1 VLRALSL
8 SRAPYASPVPAL
20 SLAHEATGA
29 RRLRIAGVVVSASS
43 VQVGAAFGATLFPF
57 VGPFGVAAMRQV
69 VSAVALL
76 AISRPPLRR
85 IGLRRLSPALALGL
99 VLVGMN
105 LALYSAVQRIGLG
118 LAVTVEFAGPLAV
131 ALAASRRWR
140 DAGCGLLAAGGI
152 ALLTVPPRTA
162 AALLRIAP
170 APAGVGPAF
179 GGHQADPLG
188 LLLGLAAAALWACY
202 ILLSQRA
209 GSLPGIT
216 GTAVASLVGTV
227 LTLPLL
233 VVILVGLPSADLP
246 RVLALGIV
254 TGVLSSAFPYSLDLV
269 LLRTL
274 PRGLFGMLQSLHPV
288 AAAVFGLLVLGQ
300 HLDGLQLA
308 AIGAVCLANVLAVA
322 GHRTNA

>member
-1 VLRALSL
+1 MPAVAALS
-8 SRAPYASPVPAL
+8 R
-20 SLAHEATGA
+20 EARTG
-29 RRLRIAGVVVSASS
+29 RRLRVAGVVVSASS

-131 ALAASRRWR
+131 SLAASRRWR
-140 DAGCGLLAAGGI
+140 DAGSGLLAVGGI
-152 ALLTVPPRTA
+152 ALLT
-162 AALLRIAP
+162 
-170 APAGVGPAF
+170 GAF
-179 GGHQADPLG
+179 GGRPADPVG

-209 GSLPGIT
+209 GALPGVT

-233 VVILVGLPSADLP
+233 VVILVGLPSVERP
-246 RVLALGIV
+246 RVLAIGVV

-269 LLRTL
+269 ILRTL
-274 PRGLFGMLQSLHPV
+274 PRALFGMLQSLHPV

-300 HLDGLQLA
+300 GLDGVQLA
-308 AIGAVCLANVLAVA
+308 AVAAVCLANILAVA
-322 GHRTNA
+322 GHRTVD